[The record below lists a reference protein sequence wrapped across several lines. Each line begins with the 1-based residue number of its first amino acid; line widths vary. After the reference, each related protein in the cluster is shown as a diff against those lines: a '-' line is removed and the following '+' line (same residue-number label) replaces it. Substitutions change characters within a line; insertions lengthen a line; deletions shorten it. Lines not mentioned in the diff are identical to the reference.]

1 MGASL
6 HTPLLVCLLCV
17 GGGEQ
22 PAQPPLPLPAPPS
35 PSWTPVWHVC
45 KNRGCGQS
53 VLGKPCAA
61 QAGECFSGFG
71 ASLRLALT
79 AHSPLILVMLLQG
92 LHYPF
97 P

>member
-6 HTPLLVCLLCV
+6 RAPLLVCLLCV
-17 GGGEQ
+17 GDGEQ
-22 PAQPPLPLPAPPS
+22 PAQPLLPLPAPPG
-35 PSWTPVWHVC
+35 PPVWHVC

-53 VLGKPCAA
+53 VLRKPCAA
-61 QAGECFSGFG
+61 QAVECFSGFG
-71 ASLRLALT
+71 TSLRLALT
-79 AHSPLILVMLLQG
+79 AQSPLILIMILQG